1 LKIDEFISHL
11 PSEVISG
18 YDITLSNN
26 VYRDLFTFSKLSPED
41 VFYYIGFRNNINSL
55 KIAKEEFGVKKV
67 IGIDENEKYVTNA
80 KNQMKNING
89 IEIIKKTVEDLDL
102 SEVSILFFWFND
114 LMLIDKL
121 KQKIEKEMK
130 IGSRIVTVLSP
141 PGLMLPSQVDFLS

>member
-1 LKIDEFISHL
+1 
-11 PSEVISG
+11 
-18 YDITLSNN
+18 
-26 VYRDLFTFSKLSPED
+26 
-41 VFYYIGFRNNINSL
+41 
-55 KIAKEEFGVKKV
+55 
-67 IGIDENEKYVTNA
+67 
-80 KNQMKNING
+80 MKNING

-141 PGLMLPSQVDFLS
+141 PGLMLPFTG